1 MTIKRQSYH
10 PIQNLKYAAQGV
22 LNTESVDEIL
32 KHGINTESVDEILKR
47 DCSDKSFW
55 EYFPVVLFGTFMMSW
70 LKVLTSHFTYSSK
83 PGT

>member
-10 PIQNLKYAAQGV
+10 PIQTLKYAAQGS

-47 DCSDKSFW
+47 DCSDKSF
-55 EYFPVVLFGTFMMSW
+55 
-70 LKVLTSHFTYSSK
+70 
-83 PGT
+83 